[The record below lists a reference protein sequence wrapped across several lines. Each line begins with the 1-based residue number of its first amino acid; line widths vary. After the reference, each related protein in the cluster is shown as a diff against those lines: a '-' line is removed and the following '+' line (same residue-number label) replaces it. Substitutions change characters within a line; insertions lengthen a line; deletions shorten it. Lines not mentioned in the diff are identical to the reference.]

1 LIVLQILF
9 LLFFPFLLMKL
20 CTKYKKIKVLSP
32 ILLCYL
38 TGIILGNIKTIPLDR
53 DFSMTVSEI
62 SVMLAIPMILFST
75 DFKGWLKLAK
85 TTVISFCLVI
95 VSVIVSSAAAF
106 LVFSNQVDNADIISG
121 MLTGVYTG
129 GTPNLIAIG
138 MGLHIP
144 ESTLILVNTSD
155 AIIGGLYFLFLISI
169 GKWLLGKF
177 LPRFSRPSDMETED
191 FGDIESAPNKSIIF
205 VLILALLFVG
215 ISIGISM
222 LITGSMEVGIIM
234 LAVTTLG
241 IAASFNK
248 KIRNTKGTYK
258 TGQYII
264 YVFSLAIGTTVNV
277 KEILNANLTIF
288 FYTLFVMIGAILL
301 HLLLAT
307 ILRIDRDTTIITST
321 AGIYGPA
328 FIIPVANAINNRHVI
343 LSGLMTGLVGYAV
356 GNYLG
361 YLIALIL

>member
-1 LIVLQILF
+1 
-9 LLFFPFLLMKL
+9 MKL

-38 TGIILGNIKTIPLDR
+38 TGIILGNIKAIPLDR

-75 DFKGWLKLAK
+75 DFKGWLGLAK
-85 TTVISFCLVI
+85 TTVVSFCLVI
-95 VSVIVSSAAAF
+95 VSVIASSAAAF
-106 LVFSNQVDNADIISG
+106 FVFSNHVGNADIISG

-138 MGLHIP
+138 MGLHIS

-169 GKWLLGKF
+169 GKWLFGKF
-177 LPRFSRPSDMETED
+177 LPRFSRPSYMETDD
-191 FGDIESAPNKSIIF
+191 FSDIESAPDKNIIV
-205 VLILALLFVG
+205 VLVLALLFVG
-215 ISIGISM
+215 ISVGIS
-222 LITGSMEVGIIM
+222 LLVTGTMEVGIIM

-248 KIRNTKGTYK
+248 KICSIKGTYK

-264 YVFSLAIGTTVNV
+264 YIFSLAIGTTVNI
-277 KEILNANLTIF
+277 KDILNANPSIF
-288 FYTLFVMIGAILL
+288 LYTLFVMLGAIWV
-301 HLLLAT
+301 HLLLAAVF
-307 ILRIDRDTTIITST
+307 RIDRDTTIITST

-328 FIIPVANAINNRHVI
+328 FIIPVANAINNRYVI
-343 LSGLMTGLVGYAV
+343 LSGLMSGLVGYAA